1 VSRAIAT
8 ALLGIG
14 LCLVGGAFDTASLY
28 LPGVAIVLL
37 VVLSTV
43 WVWLAASGARV
54 VRLPTPPT
62 VVEDAPFRIQIE
74 ARLGWLRA
82 PGGELTDPLLATAS
96 AIAGRRRARLEATAA
111 LPRRGRV
118 TLEPSRL
125 TVHDPLQICTRQ
137 TLAADR
143 SELLVLP
150 RIDPVTVVAGGG
162 GAASAGG
169 LNGLGAGTRPAG
181 QWHDDA
187 SDGVDLDGL
196 RPYREG
202 APASRIHWA
211 TLARHGEMMER
222 RFVAESAAAPLVV
235 LDATAPASPTALD
248 AAVRA
253 AASLCVA
260 LARVEGVALLVPGDR
275 RPIAIDHDLGAWPGV
290 HKRLALVEAGT
301 RTSVGGLGPRSG
313 ALLWVTAAAGAALPR
328 ELELLPAR
336 PRYLVAPTPPAD
348 TAAAFEVG
356 GCSGR
361 LVDRGRRSAVA

>member
-8 ALLGIG
+8 ALLGAG

-28 LPGVAIVLL
+28 LPGIAIVLV
-37 VVLSTV
+37 VVLASA

-62 VVEDAPFRIQIE
+62 VVEDVPFRIQVE
-74 ARLGWLRA
+74 ARLGWLPA
-82 PGGELTDPLLATAS
+82 PGGELTDPLLAS
-96 AIAGRRRARLEATAA
+96 GSEIAGRGRARLDALAA

-118 TLEPSRL
+118 PLEPSRL
-125 TVHDPLQICTRQ
+125 RVTDPLQICARETRGP
-137 TLAADR
+137 DG

-150 RIDPVTVVAGGG
+150 RIDPVTTVAGGG
-162 GAASAGG
+162 AAEAGG
-169 LNGLGAGTRPAG
+169 LIGLGAGARSAG
-181 QWHDDA
+181 RWREDA
-187 SDGVDLDGL
+187 NDGIDLDGL

-211 TLARHGEMMER
+211 TLARRGEMMER
-222 RFVAESAAAPLVV
+222 RFVAESASAPLIV
-235 LDATAPASPTALD
+235 LDAAAPASAEALD
-248 AAVRA
+248 EAVRA

-275 RPIAIDHDLGAWPGV
+275 RPVTIDHDLGAWPSV

-301 RTSVGGLGPRSG
+301 KTRVGGLGPRSG
-313 ALLWVTAAAGAALPR
+313 ALLWVTAAAGPALPR

-336 PRYLVAPTPPAD
+336 PRYLVAPALPPGAV
-348 TAAAFEVG
+348 AAFAVA
-356 GCSGR
+356 GCGGR
-361 LVDRGRRSAVA
+361 LVDRGGRSAVA

>member
-1 VSRAIAT
+1 MSRAIAT

-37 VVLSTV
+37 VALSAV
-43 WVWLAASGARV
+43 WVLLAASGARV

-62 VVEDAPFRIQIE
+62 VVEDAPFRIRVE
-74 ARLGWLRA
+74 ARLGWLPA
-82 PGGELTDPLLATAS
+82 PGGELTDPLLATAT
-96 AIAGRRRARLEATAA
+96 AVAGRRRARLEATAA

-118 TLEPSRL
+118 TLDPSRL
-125 TVHDPLQICTRQ
+125 TVCDPLHICTRQ
-137 TLAADR
+137 TLAADS

-150 RIDPVTVVAGGG
+150 RIDPVTVVADG
-162 GAASAGG
+162 GAGSAGG
-169 LNGLGAGTRPAG
+169 LSGLGTGARPAG

-211 TLARHGEMMER
+211 TLARRGEMMER
-222 RFVAESAAAPLVV
+222 RFVAERAAAPLVV
-235 LDATAPASPTALD
+235 LDATAPASPHALD

-290 HKRLALVEAGT
+290 HKRLALVAAGT

-313 ALLWVTAAAGAALPR
+313 ALLWVTAVAGAALPR

-336 PRYLVAPTPPAD
+336 PRYLVAPTLPVGA
-348 TAAAFEVG
+348 TAAFEVG

-361 LVDRGRRSAVA
+361 LVDRGSRSAVA